1 MENIPRGCVRIPARM
16 RLRMKMKMM
25 NQPRKNRQ
33 KLQRRQRRRPMMK
46 IPAMKT
52 QRQRPMMKIPAMKP
66 QRQRPMED
74 ATGEFELESL
84 NSAGSD
90 GQNAFGGDTQ
100 SGCVMVD
107 AILP

>member
-1 MENIPRGCVRIPARM
+1 
-16 RLRMKMKMM
+16 
-25 NQPRKNRQ
+25 
-33 KLQRRQRRRPMMK
+33 
-46 IPAMKT
+46 
-52 QRQRPMMKIPAMKP
+52 
-66 QRQRPMED
+66 MED